1 MAILISDWPLIYTH
15 VDILL
20 MRSKWYQ
27 SIWLNYHSCIHAETL
42 FTGYLHVCV
51 MFYCLTRHLFWYAV
65 IIKLKKISKQ
75 DDLIHD
81 SQLIHTSRNL
91 LIKSNRYLCQLFW
104 FLTDLYIIYVDTL
117 WINYYKKISEL
128 YVLIS
133 DWPLISAS
141 FHQASSSLVVGF
153 RPIRKAASFSSFFDS
168 RPSSFESIR

>member
-1 MAILISDWPLIYTH
+1 MYTCWDPVYWISMCDVLLSDYTFILICCYNK
-15 VDILL
+15 V
-20 MRSKWYQ
+20 K
-27 SIWLNYHSCIHAETL
+27 
-42 FTGYLHVCV
+42 
-51 MFYCLTRHLFWYAV
+51 
-65 IIKLKKISKQ
+65 KKISKQ

-91 LIKSNRYLCQLFW
+91 LIKSNRFLCQLFW
-104 FLTDLYIIYVDTL
+104 FLTDLCIIYVDTL